1 MCSAVISLCCAAR
14 SLVLM
19 SKQSKDDD
27 APTSLQQRRQS
38 VDRLVK
44 RKVLY
49 GGMLCDA
56 YHASWVFAG
65 GAIVMQC
72 LMTRLLHS
80 RRHYSAALVQCC
92 RCSVRFLGHGS
103 FFADTYSF
111 IVNTCMF
118 MVPVESVN

>member
-1 MCSAVISLCCAAR
+1 MMTLQFRYNSDAR
-14 SLVLM
+14 VWTGWSNARYCMVACYAMHTTLRG
-19 SKQSKDDD
+19 SS
-27 APTSLQQRRQS
+27 
-38 VDRLVK
+38 
-44 RKVLY
+44 
-49 GGMLCDA
+49 
-56 YHASWVFAG
+56 
-65 GAIVMQC
+65 MQC

-80 RRHYSAALVQCC
+80 RPHYSAALVQCC